1 MKRSITFELRSIH
14 PDYRIAVPKELDKR
28 LGKAFKLI
36 GDIIVGKGLEM
47 HFEDGYVFKTSALE
61 IEGYI
66 HDRRNGLDF
75 VTLLTKDIAFELDYS
90 SKKIKVQLEEQLR
103 MI

>member
-1 MKRSITFELRSIH
+1 MKRKHTFELRSIH
-14 PDYRIAVPKELDKR
+14 PDYKTVTPKELDKR

-36 GDIIVGKGLEM
+36 GNIVVGNKLEM
-47 HFEDGYVFKTSALE
+47 HFEDGFIFKTSALE

-75 VTLLTKDIAFELDYS
+75 ITLLTKDIAFELDYS
-90 SKKIKVQLEEQLR
+90 DRNIKVNLEEQLSL
-103 MI
+103 I